1 MARATTVLDRRT
13 YYPGQV
19 IFRQGEVPYSA
30 FIIESGAVE
39 IVREHE
45 GDEVLL
51 ATLKPGTVFG
61 EMGMLDG
68 KPRSATARVVETA
81 VVKVVNEKMIDQLK
95 EHMEPGV
102 WALMKA
108 LMSRLRDAN
117 ALLEQ
122 VSAAAKQVGREKL
135 KAQGIEASSCDEDD
149 RMSL

>member
-13 YYPGQV
+13 YYAGHV
-19 IFRQGEVPYSA
+19 IFRQGEVAYSA
-30 FIIESGAVE
+30 FIIESGSVE

-45 GDEVLL
+45 GDEVVL

-122 VSAAAKQVGREKL
+122 VSAAAKQMGREKL
-135 KAQGIEASSCDEDD
+135 KAQGIEASSCDDD